1 MTQLHLQR
9 ASHTAPWQP
18 TTSAYWQVRNY
29 SSVTLTMPSLNEP
42 RQNLINVNVSTMY
55 TYFDAVTPV
64 GGHLGWVSPADPLG
78 APSVHTTVVDF
89 FSAVLDAREPAAAK
103 PPSEGRPIAGMVH

>member
-1 MTQLHLQR
+1 
-9 ASHTAPWQP
+9 
-18 TTSAYWQVRNY
+18 
-29 SSVTLTMPSLNEP
+29 MPSRDNP
-42 RQNLINVNVSTMY
+42 TISTSVIIAFVN
-55 TYFDAVTPV
+55 AVTPV

-89 FSAVLDAREPAAAK
+89 LSAVLDAREPAAAK